1 MKTYNDDKSLK
12 EQAKSDIK
20 WAFKWFIYIT
30 IFMMFV
36 IQTALNLNMMND
48 IDALKQKVYG
58 KNEFVLKKNEVK
70 KMSPELIKQLPKNV
84 KEEKS
89 IW

>member
-1 MKTYNDDKSLK
+1 MKTYSDDKSLK

-20 WAFKWFIYIT
+20 VVAKWSFWVIVFFL
-30 IFMMFV
+30 FML
-36 IQTALNLNMMND
+36 QTALNLNMMND
-48 IDALKQKVYG
+48 IDALKQKVYK
-58 KNEFVLKKNEVK
+58 KNEFVLKKNEIK
-70 KMSPELIKQLPKNV
+70 KMSPALIKQLPKNV